1 MLTLFHQGRVVIPRI
16 ARADSF
22 RARFMGLM
30 GRSSIDP
37 EEGLF
42 IPRTSSIHMFF
53 MRTPIDCVFLSQ
65 RDADGHQT
73 IVGLRRR
80 LRPWRGIV
88 WYVRHAHDVIELAP
102 GAIDRA
108 HLVVGD
114 EVRLEA
120 APAG

>member
-1 MLTLFHQGRVVIPRI
+1 MLALSHEGRVLIPRI

-30 GRSSIDP
+30 GRRSIDP
-37 EEGLF
+37 DEGLF
-42 IPRTSSIHMFF
+42 IPRTSSIHMLF
-53 MRTPIDCVFLSQ
+53 MRTPIDCVFLAEP
-65 RDADGHQT
+65 DDDGEQK
-73 IVGLRRR
+73 VVALRRR
-80 LRPWRGIV
+80 LPPWRGIV
-88 WYVRHAHDVIELAP
+88 WYVRGAHDVLELAP

-108 HLVVGD
+108 RLVVGD

>member
-1 MLTLFHQGRVVIPRI
+1 MLTLFHHGRVVIPRI

-30 GRSSIDP
+30 GRRSIDP
-37 EEGLF
+37 DEGLF

-53 MRTPIDCVFLSQ
+53 MRTPIDCVFLAQ

-88 WYVRHAHDVIELAP
+88 WYVRRAHDVIELAP

-108 HLVVGD
+108 RLVVGD
-114 EVRLEA
+114 EIRLEA